1 MIVFKRRFGITISES
16 DNSINLISERVK
28 QRGKLASDVN
38 NSK

>member
-16 DNSINLISERVK
+16 DSINLISERVK
-28 QRGKLASDVN
+28 QKGKLASDVN